1 MRRWWLK
8 TKLRLYRGWLRVQ
21 WLLEAAAIY
30 LILALCKAL
39 GIDRASSV
47 GGYIARKLGPLIAV
61 SGLARRQ
68 IEAAYPGIDA
78 DERDRIVRGVWD
90 NFGRY
95 FTEYAHLA
103 TLWPQGSGD
112 EPPPRRPGGTRSR
125 RGRALPRNP
134 RRRQAGDHLHR
145 PYRQLGNPR
154 RRGGPL
160 PPEPGRH
167 VPRPNNPIAEK
178 VLLGIR
184 GEAMGKLIPAG
195 YQAALVAARVLEQGG
210 HLGMLMDQHFSR
222 GVSVPFFGRN
232 VKTATTLAKLARR
245 FKCPVYGAWA
255 ERIDGCNFRVHM
267 TEALD
272 FAEEYEMADAR
283 AAEIAITAKVTAV
296 IEDWVRARPDQW
308 NWLHRRWRW
317 I

>member
-112 EPPPRRPGGTRSR
+112 EPPPPGGRVELDPGVVERFLEIRDDGKPAIIFT
-125 RGRALPRNP
+125 GHIGNWEILGAGAAHYHLNLAAMFRA
-134 RRRQAGDHLHR
+134 
-145 PYRQLGNPR
+145 
-154 RRGGPL
+154 
-160 PPEPGRH
+160 
-167 VPRPNNPIAEK
+167 PNNPIAEK

-195 YQAALVAARVLEQGG
+195 YQAALIAARVLEQGG
-210 HLGMLMDQHFSR
+210 HLGMLVDQHFSR

-255 ERIDGCNFRVHM
+255 ERIDGCKFRVHM

-272 FAEEYEMADAR
+272 FTAEYEMADAR

-308 NWLHRRWRW
+308 NWLHRRWR
-317 I
+317 